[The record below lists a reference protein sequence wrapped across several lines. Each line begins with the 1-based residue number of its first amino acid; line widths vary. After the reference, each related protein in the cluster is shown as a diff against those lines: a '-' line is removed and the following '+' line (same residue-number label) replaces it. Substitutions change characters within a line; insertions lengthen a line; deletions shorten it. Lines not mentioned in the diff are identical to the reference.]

1 MKKYPIYDPHTGKTE
16 WLTDKE
22 LNERLTFPD
31 LRELEPGVK
40 IENPLPGNGLFE
52 ASREEIEAMLSGVTA
67 KL

>member
-1 MKKYPIYDPHTGKTE
+1 MKIHPIYNPHTGKTE

-31 LRELEPGVK
+31 LRELEPAART
-40 IENPLPGNGLFE
+40 ETPLPGNGLFG
-52 ASREEIEAMLSGVTA
+52 ASRGEIEAMLSGITA